1 MVRFSAIFLM
11 TVVMISAATA
21 RADEPLDIGSRL
33 EPFVDDYLIENCDGA
48 TLTLQKPVAREVAIV
63 HNEPWEGC
71 VCCYHTVF
79 QDGNVSKMY
88 YRGSQSLGKGKA
100 THRQVVCYAES
111 RDGINWVKPDLGIVE
126 FEGSTKNN
134 IIWDAEIG
142 SHNFAPFKDTNPACN
157 PQQKY
162 KAMGSGKGGL
172 FAFASPDGIHWEMM
186 SEKPVITKGAF
197 DSQNLAFWD
206 SLRSRYV
213 DFHRG
218 FNKGVRD
225 IMTCTSSDFLN
236 WTEPVW
242 LEYPGAPAE
251 HLYTNQIAPYS
262 RAPHIFLGFPKRY
275 MPSRNPSNHWARGV
289 SDGVF
294 MTSRDGL
301 NFHRWTEAIIRPG
314 LQKERWVNRNNMT
327 AWGILVTKSDIPGTP
342 DELSIYSTEGY
353 YTGNDCRLRRYTFRI
368 DGFVAVN
375 APLAGGE
382 MVTKPLLF
390 SGDNLIINYSTS
402 AAGSIQV
409 EIQDAQGEPIEGY
422 TLADCPEIIGDQI
435 EHVVTWKDQSDL
447 KSLAGKPVRLRFN
460 LKDADLYSIRFR

>member
-1 MVRFSAIFLM
+1 MMRFNAIFLI
-11 TVVMISAATA
+11 TVVMISAAAA
-21 RADEPLDIGSRL
+21 RADEPINIGSRL
-33 EPFVDDYLIENCDGA
+33 EPLVDNYLIENFDGA

-79 QDGNVSKMY
+79 QDGSVSKMY
-88 YRGSQSLGKGKA
+88 YRGSQSLGKGVE

-111 RDGINWVKPDLGIVE
+111 RDGINWVKPDLGIIE

-134 IIWDAEIG
+134 IIWDGVG
-142 SHNFAPFKDTNPACN
+142 SHNFAPFKDNNPACN

-172 FAFASPDGIHWEMM
+172 FAFASPDAIHWEMM

-206 SLRSRYV
+206 SERGRYV
-213 DFHRG
+213 DFHRD
-218 FNKGVRD
+218 FRKGVRD
-225 IMTCTSSDFLN
+225 ILTCTSPDFLN

-242 LEYPGAPAE
+242 LEYPGAPTE
-251 HLYTNQIAPYS
+251 HLYTNQIAPYY

-301 NFHRWTEAIIRPG
+301 NFHRWIEAIIRPG
-314 LQKERWVNRNNMT
+314 LQKERWVNRNNMA
-327 AWGILVTKSDIPGTP
+327 AWGILVTKSNIPDTP
-342 DELSIYSTEGY
+342 DELSIYATEGY

-368 DGFVAVN
+368 DGFVSVN
-375 APLAGGE
+375 APLVGGE
-382 MVTKPLLF
+382 IVTKPLLF
-390 SGDNLIINYSTS
+390 SGDNLNINYSTS

-409 EIQDAQGEPIEGY
+409 EIQDAQNQPIKGY
-422 TLADCPEIIGDQI
+422 TLDDCPEIIGDEL
-435 EHVVTWKDQSDL
+435 EHVVTWENQSDL